1 MVIFWIVLGT
11 LYATGIVSA
20 VAFTTCKNPEVD
32 VHNENRC
39 CYLSHVEQPKEN
51 KKVKIHHLC

>member
-11 LYATGIVSA
+11 LYATGIASA
-20 VAFTTCKNPEVD
+20 VACTLCNKPVETD

-39 CYLSHVEQPKEN
+39 CYLSESSR
-51 KKVKIHHLC
+51 